1 MNQNESYYHIKNIVE
16 AWQLRDKDLLC
27 RKIKASHAIELNQDN
42 LECKKVNKKI
52 EGNAD
57 YYLNQI
63 QILFHHNDVKKLRE
77 LLKILSDAINFTFR
91 QKGRNISNGKKQA
104 KQRRQM
110 L

>member
-1 MNQNESYYHIKNIVE
+1 MNPNQSYYHIKNIVE
-16 AWQLRDKDLLC
+16 AWQLRDEELVY
-27 RKIKASHAIELNQDN
+27 RKIKRSHAVELNQDN
-42 LECKKVNKKI
+42 LQCKKVNKKV

-63 QILFHHNDVKKLRE
+63 QILFHHNDIKQLRE
-77 LLKILSDAINFTFR
+77 LLKELSDMINFTFR